1 MAGWAAKRFWTD
13 VSVVEQPGG
22 YGIRLDARPVKT
34 PAKATLLVPTCALA
48 EAVAAEWRAQQGL
61 ILPAAMPFTRSA
73 NSAIDKV
80 AAQRA
85 EVVDLIAAYA
95 DADLICYRATGPAR
109 LVARQ
114 ADAWDPL
121 LHWMTTIGAPLQA
134 RAGVIHVAQRPASLA
149 LMRQRVDALGNF
161 ELTAFHD
168 LVALSGSLVIALAL
182 IDGLHPPQKLWTLS
196 RIDEMWAVEVWGP
209 DDEAA
214 AAATAK
220 QQDFLHAATFYS
232 LSKG

>member
-1 MAGWAAKRFWTD
+1 MAGWAAKRFWTEVGVTD
-13 VSVVEQPGG
+13 EPGG
-22 YGIRLDARPVKT
+22 FGIRLDARPVKS
-34 PAKATLLVPTCALA
+34 PAKAPLLVPTRGLA
-48 EAVAAEWRAQQGL
+48 DAIAAEWRAQQGL
-61 ILPAAMPFTRSA
+61 ILPATMPFTRSA

-95 DADLICYRATGPAR
+95 DADLICYRATGPER

-134 RAGVIHVAQRPASLA
+134 LPGVIHVAQRPASLA
-149 LMRQRVDALGNF
+149 LMRGRVDALGTF

-182 IDGLHPPQKLWTLS
+182 IDGLHPAIDLWTLS

-214 AAATAK
+214 AAAAAK

>member
-1 MAGWAAKRFWTD
+1 MAGWAAKRFWTEVGVTD
-13 VSVVEQPGG
+13 EPGG
-22 YGIRLDARPVKT
+22 FGIRLDARPVRT
-34 PAKATLLVPTCALA
+34 PAKAPLRVPTRALA
-48 EAVAAEWRAQQGL
+48 EAIAAEWQAQQGL
-61 ILPAAMPFTRSA
+61 VRPGSMPFTRSA
-73 NSAIDKV
+73 NSAIDKLSL
-80 AAQRA
+80 QRA
-85 EVVDLIAAYA
+85 EVVDLIAAYG

-114 ADAWDPL
+114 AAGWDPL
-121 LHWMTTIGAPLQA
+121 LGWATGIGAPLQA
-134 RAGVIHVAQRPASLA
+134 MAGVIHVPQPPASLA
-149 LMRQRVDALGNF
+149 RLRQRVDALGNF

-168 LVALSGSLVIALAL
+168 LVALSGSLVIALAV
-182 IDGLHPPQKLWTLS
+182 IDGLHPVLDLWALS

-214 AAATAK
+214 AAAAAK

>member
-1 MAGWAAKRFWTD
+1 MTD
-13 VSVVEQPGG
+13 ATGG
-22 YGIRLDARPVKT
+22 FGIRLDARPVKT
-34 PAKATLLVPTCALA
+34 PAKAALLVPTRGLA
-48 EAVAAEWRAQQGL
+48 EKIADEWRAQQGL
-61 ILPAAMPFTRSA
+61 IDPAAMPFTRSA

-80 AAQRA
+80 AHQRA
-85 EVVDLIAAYA
+85 EVVDLIAAYG
-95 DADLICYRATGPAR
+95 DADLICYRATAPDR

-121 LHWMTTIGAPLQA
+121 LVWVAGIGAPLRA
-134 RAGVIHVAQRPASLA
+134 LAGVIHVPQPPASLM
-149 LMRQRVDALGNF
+149 LMRHRVDGLGAF

-182 IDGLHPPQKLWTLS
+182 IDGQYPAIDLWTLS
-196 RIDEMWAVEVWGP
+196 RIDENWAVEVWGP
-209 DDEAA
+209 DEEAA
-214 AAATAK
+214 AAAAAK